1 MIVMLLGA
9 LFGAGASAL
18 VYGLRPPRTA
28 LADVLT
34 ALNTPAQSA
43 DSRPTRGGRGG
54 DEAEW
59 ATRLG
64 RRAVPLLRALGLP
77 TPALRADLAVCD
89 VDEDQHLAGKAVCA
103 TAGLLAPW
111 LAVVV
116 LRLGAG
122 VASGWWVPLA
132 GSLAL
137 AVVLFFAPD
146 LSLRAQATRRRSEMR
161 HTLSLV
167 LDLTVIALAGGAGIQ
182 QALGQA
188 VAAPQGWAAAKL
200 RHALNVAQLTRTSP
214 WPHLADLG
222 RQLAVIDL
230 TELASTL
237 GLAGSEGAKIR
248 SSLTAKA
255 RAMRRR
261 RISEADGAA
270 QAATERMSL
279 PVVGLFAAFLLLI
292 GYPALASVMSM
303 S

>member
-9 LFGAGASAL
+9 LFGAGVTAL
-18 VYGLRPPRTA
+18 VYGLRPPRPA

-34 ALNTPAQSA
+34 ALNAPAPATGSSTRQA
-43 DSRPTRGGRGG
+43 DEG
-54 DEAEW
+54 EW

-64 RRAVPLLRALGLP
+64 RRAVPLVRALGFP
-77 TPALRADLAVCD
+77 TASLRADLAVCGT
-89 VDEDQHLAGKAVCA
+89 DEDQHLAGKAVCA
-103 TAGLLAPW
+103 AAGLGAPWAAGLL
-111 LAVVV
+111 

-122 VASGWWVPLA
+122 VVSGWWVPLA

-146 LSLRAQATRRRSEMR
+146 LSVHQQAARRRREMR

-167 LDLTVIALAGGAGIQ
+167 LDLTVIALAGGAGIH
-182 QALGQA
+182 QALTQA
-188 VAAPQGWAAAKL
+188 VAAPQGWAAGKL
-200 RHALNVAQLTRTSP
+200 RHALHIAQLTRTSP
-214 WPHLADLG
+214 WTHLGELG
-222 RQLAVIDL
+222 RQLNVSDL

-237 GLAGSEGAKIR
+237 NLAGSEGAKIR
-248 SSLTAKA
+248 SSLAAKA

-261 RISEADGAA
+261 RISEVDGAA

-292 GYPALASVMSM
+292 GYPALAHVLSM
-303 S
+303 D

>member
-9 LFGAGASAL
+9 LFGAGATAL
-18 VYGLRPPRTA
+18 VYGLRPPRPA

-34 ALNTPAQSA
+34 ALNTPPPPAE
-43 DSRPTRGGRGG
+43 SRTQ
-54 DEAEW
+54 DTDDTEW

-64 RRAVPLLRALGLP
+64 KRAVPLVRALGFP
-77 TPALRADLAVCD
+77 TASLRADLAVCGTS
-89 VDEDQHLAGKAVCA
+89 EEQHLAGKAVCA

-111 LAVVV
+111 AAVLL

-122 VASGWWVPLA
+122 IAAGWWMPLA

-146 LSLRAQATRRRSEMR
+146 LSVRQQAVRRRREMR
-161 HTLSLV
+161 HCLSLI
-167 LDLTVIALAGGAGIQ
+167 LDLTVIALAGGAGVQ
-182 QALGQA
+182 QALAQA
-188 VAAPQGWAAAKL
+188 IAAPHGWAAARL
-200 RHALNVAQLTRTSP
+200 RHALHIAQLTRTSP
-214 WPHLADLG
+214 WPHLGDLG
-222 RQLAVIDL
+222 RQLAVSDL

-237 GLAGSEGAKIR
+237 TLAGSEGAKIR
-248 SSLTAKA
+248 GSLAAKA

-270 QAATERMSL
+270 QAATEQMSL

-292 GYPALASVMSM
+292 GYPALAHVMSI

>member
-9 LFGAGASAL
+9 LFGAGTTAL
-18 VYGLRPPRTA
+18 VYGLRPPRPA

-34 ALNTPAQSA
+34 ALNAPAAPA
-43 DSRPTRGGRGG
+43 DSRTHES
-54 DEAEW
+54 DDTEW

-64 RRAVPLLRALGLP
+64 KRAVPVVRALGFP
-77 TPALRADLAVCD
+77 TPSLRADLAVCGM
-89 VDEDQHLAGKAVCA
+89 DEEQHLAGKAVCA
-103 TAGLLAPW
+103 TAGLVAPW
-111 LAVVV
+111 AAVLV

-122 VASGWWVPLA
+122 IEAGWWVPSV

-146 LSLRAQATRRRSEMR
+146 LSVHRQADQRRREMR

-167 LDLTVIALAGGAGIQ
+167 LDLTVIALAGGAGVQ
-182 QALGQA
+182 QALAQA
-188 VAAPQGWAAAKL
+188 VAAPQGWSAMRL
-200 RHALNVAQLTRTSP
+200 RHALHVAQLTRTSP
-214 WPHLADLG
+214 WSHLGDLG
-222 RQLAVIDL
+222 RHLAVGDL

-237 GLAGSEGAKIR
+237 NLAGSEGAKIR
-248 SSLTAKA
+248 GSLAAKA

-261 RISEADGAA
+261 RISQADGAA

-292 GYPALASVMSM
+292 GYPALAHVMSIT
-303 S
+303 

>member
-1 MIVMLLGA
+1 VIVMLLGA
-9 LFGAGASAL
+9 LFGAGATAL
-18 VYGLRPPRTA
+18 VYGLRPPRPA

-34 ALNTPAQSA
+34 ALNAPAASA
-43 DSRPTRGGRGG
+43 DSRAQEA

-64 RRAVPLLRALGLP
+64 RRAVPLVRVLGFP
-77 TPALRADLAVCD
+77 TASLRADLAVCGTH
-89 VDEDQHLAGKAVCA
+89 EDQHLAGKAVCA

-111 LAVVV
+111 AAALL

-122 VASGWWVPLA
+122 IAPGWWVPLA

-146 LSLRAQATRRRSEMR
+146 LNVRQQAVRRRREMR

-182 QALGQA
+182 QALAQA

-200 RHALNVAQLTRTSP
+200 RHALHVAQLTRTSP
-214 WPHLADLG
+214 WPHLGDLG
-222 RQLAVIDL
+222 RQLAVADL
-230 TELASTL
+230 TELAATL
-237 GLAGSEGAKIR
+237 NLAGSEGAKIR
-248 SSLTAKA
+248 GSLAAKA

-292 GYPALASVMSM
+292 GYPALAHVMSM
-303 S
+303 N

>member
-1 MIVMLLGA
+1 MIVLLLGA
-9 LFGAGASAL
+9 LFGAGATAL
-18 VYGLRPPRTA
+18 VYGLRPPRPA
-28 LADVLT
+28 LADVLN
-34 ALNTPAQSA
+34 ALNAPAAPA
-43 DSRPTRGGRGG
+43 DSGTH
-54 DEAEW
+54 EAEKAEW

-64 RRAVPLLRALGLP
+64 TRLVPLVRALGFR
-77 TPALRADLAVCD
+77 TAALRVDLAVCGK
-89 VDEDQHLAGKAVCA
+89 DEDQHLAGKAVCA

-111 LAVVV
+111 AAALL
-116 LRLGAG
+116 LRLGAD
-122 VASGWWVPLA
+122 VAAGWWMPLA

-137 AVVLFFAPD
+137 AVLLFFAPD
-146 LSLRAQATRRRSEMR
+146 LAVRQQAVRRRREMG

-182 QALGQA
+182 QALTQA
-188 VAAPQGWAAAKL
+188 VAAPHGWAAARL
-200 RHALNVAQLTRTSP
+200 RHALHVAQLTRTSP
-214 WPHLADLG
+214 WPHLGELG
-222 RQLAVIDL
+222 RHLAVGEL

-237 GLAGSEGAKIR
+237 SLAGSEGAKVR
-248 SSLTAKA
+248 GSLAAKA

-292 GYPALASVMSM
+292 GYPALAHVMSM